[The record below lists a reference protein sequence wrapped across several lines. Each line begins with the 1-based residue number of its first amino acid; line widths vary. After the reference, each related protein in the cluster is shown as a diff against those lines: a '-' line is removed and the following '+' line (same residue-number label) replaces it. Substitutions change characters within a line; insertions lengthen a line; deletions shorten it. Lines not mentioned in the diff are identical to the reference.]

1 MDGWMLF
8 LQEENGSSSAY
19 LLVTGSQ
26 FGHSPI
32 FRPDLE
38 ADCNQL
44 PPGFDVDD
52 LQCFV
57 TLYRDHCEVHNQTKN
72 DSHWHHFM

>member
-26 FGHSPI
+26 FGHSPSSAE
-32 FRPDLE
+32 LS
-38 ADCNQL
+38 AV
-44 PPGFDVDD
+44 GGVDS
-52 LQCFV
+52 
-57 TLYRDHCEVHNQTKN
+57 
-72 DSHWHHFM
+72 DSHYSLLAHAIVNSPSIPRY